1 MFNYAV
7 ISIEKY
13 RDHGYNKYA
22 GKEDDAMIEN
32 ISVTI
37 DTAAPL
43 IAKIESFGRA
53 VNEDVYKNSLGVYR
67 KFRKI
72 VLQNG
77 GDIKTTGV
85 LDDTVKIV
93 AEVPDMD
100 LFREGLTLFSEL
112 LTMVD
117 SIDIST
123 TKDGDL
129 SIEVGVA
136 NLWKAV

>member
-1 MFNYAV
+1 
-7 ISIEKY
+7 
-13 RDHGYNKYA
+13 
-22 GKEDDAMIEN
+22 MIEN

-53 VNEDVYKNSLGVYR
+53 VNEDVYTNSLNVYR
-67 KFRKI
+67 KFRK
-72 VLQNG
+72 VALQNDG
-77 GDIKTTGV
+77 GIRLADV
-85 LDDTVKIV
+85 VSDTVKIV
-93 AEVPDMD
+93 AEVPNID

>member
-1 MFNYAV
+1 
-7 ISIEKY
+7 
-13 RDHGYNKYA
+13 
-22 GKEDDAMIEN
+22 MIEN

-53 VNEDVYKNSLGVYR
+53 VNEDVYKNSLSVYR

-72 VLQNG
+72 ILQNG
-77 GDIKTTGV
+77 GDIKTAGV
-85 LDDTVKIV
+85 LDHTVNIA